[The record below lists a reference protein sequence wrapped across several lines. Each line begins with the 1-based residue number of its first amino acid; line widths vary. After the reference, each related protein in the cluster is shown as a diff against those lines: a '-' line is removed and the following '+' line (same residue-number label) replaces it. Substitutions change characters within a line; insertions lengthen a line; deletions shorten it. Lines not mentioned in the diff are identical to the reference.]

1 MGTARATRR
10 EPRRK
15 PRRAPRAA
23 ATAVTRAGALVAAAL
38 FTTVAPGLHPAVAVA
53 QNDARPPWAPAGQP
67 GPPPAD
73 SGGPDKQYKQRV
85 KCVKSGIEGHTT
97 VSGNQIQDI
106 PWGQA
111 HLRLNDVHNY
121 VRAHSEHGKIG
132 VNERTG
138 KPLKVAVIDTGVT
151 PHPYLQNRVRPG
163 GDYVQRGGQGDNGL
177 LDCDG
182 HGTQVAG
189 IIGANPKNSDIGF
202 IGVAPDVEIVS
213 IRQSS
218 QNFSEKTADEIKREK
233 EAARAKRKAAREK
246 AEARRRQQESQQKI
260 EELRREL
267 EKERQG
273 NDGGSGDTGPSQGSG
288 QRTQGS
294 SSGAGNQETLAQ
306 AIVRAVNKH
315 DVDVINMSVDACRP
329 NTGSTKPVSEEERKL
344 RAAVRYATKQ
354 DVVVVAAAGNT
365 GGACQQNG
373 VPIEGDP
380 RVTDP
385 NKPRTIVTPPWFAE
399 DLLAVGAIDATGS
412 VADFSMHGPWV
423 SVAAPGTDIIS
434 LDPAKGSRALVNVMF
449 EGKRA
454 VRIQGTSFAAPYVAG
469 LAVLVRQ
476 MHPELSAREVM
487 HRITTTAQH
496 PGAGDGHDP
505 FIGHGVINPMAALT
519 MTLPEEIGATPAQD
533 VALRSSMP
541 PPDKASP
548 MPVIVAL
555 AGSGGGLAVLG
566 CTMFAVH
573 TVRRNR
579 KTA

>member
-1 MGTARATRR
+1 MGLRVGTARRATT
-10 EPRRK
+10 K
-15 PRRAPRAA
+15 TAA
-23 ATAVTRAGALVAAAL
+23 AILAAL
-38 FTTVAPGLHPAVAVA
+38 FTTMAPGIGPAVAVA
-53 QNDARPPWAPAGQP
+53 QDDGSPPWMPSGEP
-67 GPPPAD
+67 GPPPSD
-73 SGGPDKQYKQRV
+73 PGRPDKNYVQRIE
-85 KCVKSGIEGHTT
+85 CVKSSVEGHTT

-111 HLRLNDVHNY
+111 HLRLDEVHDY

-151 PHPYLQNRVRPG
+151 PHPYLQDRVTAG
-163 GDYVQRGGQGDNGL
+163 GDYVQSGGQGKNGL

-189 IIGANPKNSDIGF
+189 IIGANPKNPDIGF
-202 IGVAPDVEIVS
+202 IGVAPDVQIVS

-218 QNFSEKTADEIKREK
+218 QNFSEKTEEEIKQEK
-233 EAARAKRKAAREK
+233 AAARAKREAARRR
-246 AEARRRQQESQQKI
+246 AEARQRQQESQQKI
-260 EELRREL
+260 EELQREL
-267 EKERQG
+267 EKERQNG
-273 NDGGSGDTGPSQGSG
+273 DGGSGDTGASQDGSE
-288 QRTQGS
+288 RTQGS
-294 SSGAGNQETLAQ
+294 SSGAGNQKTLAQ
-306 AIVRAVNKH
+306 AIVRAVDKH

-329 NTGSTKPVSEEERKL
+329 NVGTTKPVSEEERML
-344 RAAVRYATKQ
+344 RAAVHYATEQ
-354 DVVVVAAAGNT
+354 NVVVVAAAGNT

-373 VPIEGDP
+373 VPIQGDP

-385 NKPRTIVTPPWFAE
+385 NEPRTIVTPPWFSE
-399 DLLAVGAIDATGS
+399 DLLAVAAIDAAGS

-434 LDPAKGSRALVNVMF
+434 LDPAQGSSALVNVMF
-449 EGKRA
+449 EGEQA

-476 MHPELSAREVM
+476 LHPELTAREVM

-496 PGAGDGHDP
+496 PGAADGHDP
-505 FIGHGVINPMAALT
+505 FIGHGVVNPMAALT
-519 MTLPEEIGATPAQD
+519 MTLPEEIGAKPAHD
-533 VALRSSMP
+533 VSLPSSMP
-541 PPDKASP
+541 PPDNSGRTP
-548 MPVIVAL
+548 MIVAL
-555 AGSGGGLAVLG
+555 AGSGGGIVALG

-579 KTA
+579 KAE

>member
-1 MGTARATRR
+1 M
-10 EPRRK
+10 PRG
-15 PRRAPRAA
+15 
-23 ATAVTRAGALVAAAL
+23 VTRVGALVAVAL
-38 FTTVAPGLHPAVAVA
+38 FTTIAPGLNPAVAVA
-53 QNDARPPWAPAGQP
+53 QDGARPPWAPAGEP
-67 GPPPAD
+67 GSPPSDP
-73 SGGPDKQYKQRV
+73 GKPDKQYKQRV
-85 KCVKSGIEGHTT
+85 KCVQSGVEGHTT
-97 VSGNQIQDI
+97 VSSNQIQDI

-111 HLRLNDVHNY
+111 HLRLDEVHDY

-151 PHPYLQNRVRPG
+151 KHPYLQNRVTAG
-163 GDYVQRGGQGDNGL
+163 GDYVQSGDKGKNGL

-189 IIGANPKNSDIGF
+189 IIGANPKNPDIGF
-202 IGVAPDVEIVS
+202 IGVAPDVQIIS

-218 QNFSEKTADEIKREK
+218 QNFSEKTEEEIKREK
-233 EAARAKRKAAREK
+233 EAARAKREAARRQ
-246 AEARRRQQESQQKI
+246 AEARKRQRENQQKI
-260 EELRREL
+260 DELQREL
-267 EKERQG
+267 EKERQN
-273 NDGGSGDTGPSQGSG
+273 NDGGDTGASQDSG

-294 SSGAGNQETLAQ
+294 SSGAGNQKTLAQ

-315 DVDVINMSVDACRP
+315 NVDVINMSVDACRP
-329 NTGSTKPVSEEERKL
+329 NTGSTKPVSDEERML
-344 RAAVRYATKQ
+344 RAAVHYATER

-373 VPIEGDP
+373 VPIQGDP

-385 NKPRTIVTPPWFAE
+385 NEPRTIVTPPWFSE

-434 LDPAKGSRALVNVMF
+434 LDPAKGSSALVNVMF
-449 EGKRA
+449 EGKQA

-476 MHPELSAREVM
+476 MHPELTAREVM

-496 PGAGDGHDP
+496 PGAGDGRDP

-519 MTLPEEIGATPAQD
+519 MTLPEEIGAKPARD
-533 VALRSSMP
+533 VALPSSMP
-541 PPDKASP
+541 PPDNASP

-555 AGSGGGLAVLG
+555 AGSGGGLLALG

-579 KTA
+579 AAA